1 MEHAGNSCNSDAPEE
16 IAVGDLLVEIPI
28 GVEILVD
35 DLSDEG
41 AIMVSLEPRTRR
53 ATIFLCEDL
62 RAFRLRR
69 SFGGECSGDSGVW
82 VYKFVCGIRM
92 E

>member
-1 MEHAGNSCNSDAPEE
+1 MTVERAGNSGNSDAPEE

-41 AIMVSLEPRTRR
+41 AIMVSL
-53 ATIFLCEDL
+53 
-62 RAFRLRR
+62 
-69 SFGGECSGDSGVW
+69 
-82 VYKFVCGIRM
+82 
-92 E
+92 